1 MLHRTF
7 PLWLAIGFMLIVFT
21 GYAMADDKKVYYSQA
36 PASPLIKDTREP
48 LALPP
53 PLVPTPVKVELFTK
67 QAQAEAKLPSLPM
80 SEDRWSEIFFC
91 SFVACLAYAIFTHTQ
106 LRRLKRE
113 HTEREWTTKA
123 GLWPEQRSL
132 RELFQHMSD
141 DTAATKPFIAS
152 ANRPRNQQ
160 PRFPTRQQPQYP
172 RRDGRE
178 RYLTDPIEDQPRHP
192 DGSALDAV
200 ARFYSTR
207 ERDSS
212 SGE

>member
-21 GYAMADDKKVYYSQA
+21 GYAVAEPIRTISYVQSSTVFGWLYSFGLLLVA
-36 PASPLIKDTREP
+36 YSAYLIY
-48 LALPP
+48 
-53 PLVPTPVKVELFTK
+53 V
-67 QAQAEAKLPSLPM
+67 
-80 SEDRWSEIFFC
+80 
-91 SFVACLAYAIFTHTQ
+91 HTQ

-141 DTAATKPFIAS
+141 DTAATKPFVAS
-152 ANRPRNQQ
+152 VNRSRNQQ
-160 PRFPTRQQPQYP
+160 PRFPTRQQPQHP